1 MEPDMSEWTSIVIA
15 IAGIAL
21 LGLAL
26 AYGSIL
32 TRRRRGNGAAQQ
44 RTEAAPRPA
53 YREEE
58 AVRER
63 EEAR

>member
-1 MEPDMSEWTSIVIA
+1 VIA

-44 RTEAAPRPA
+44 RTEAATRTV

>member
-1 MEPDMSEWTSIVIA
+1 MSDWTSAVIA
-15 IAGIAL
+15 IVGLAL

-32 TRRRRGNGAAQQ
+32 TRRRRDNRTAQQ
-44 RTEAAPRPA
+44 RTEAATREV
-53 YREEE
+53 YRQEE
-58 AVRER
+58 AKREQ